1 VSDTA
6 IIESPA
12 VDNPSLDD
20 WLRWQ
25 ESLNPR
31 RMDLGLDRCVRVA
44 ASMGLDALPMP
55 VVTVAGTNGKGSCVA
70 YLTGILEGAG
80 HAVAAYTSPY
90 LHRYNESLRID
101 GREARDHELIA
112 AFENVERCR
121 GDVPLTFFEFRT
133 LAALDIISRAGADVA
148 VLEVGLGGRLDAVNI
163 IDADVAV
170 VTSIDLDHMDW
181 LGSDR
186 ESIGREK
193 AGIFRPR
200 RPAVCGDGAPPESLV
215 VHAAKLGADL
225 RRVGEDYSWRR
236 EGEGWSWRG
245 AGVEY
250 ADLPSPG
257 MEGGFQFDNA
267 AAAIMALVLLAPGIA
282 VDEAAVREGIAGAR
296 LPGRQ
301 QVFPG
306 EVERVVD
313 VAHNGEAARAL
324 ADTLAARPVEGS
336 THGVIA
342 MLADKD
348 VSAVAGA
355 LAGQVDTWYTAPLP
369 GPRGGTGEGVARAL
383 QRRFPGDPVTVHKDV
398 ATAWRSALSGAAD
411 GDRVV
416 AFGSFLTAR
425 EILRIELG

>member
-6 IIESPA
+6 IIESLA

-31 RMDLGLDRCVRVA
+31 LMDLGLDRCVRVA

-193 AGIFRPR
+193 AGIFRSR

-236 EGEGWSWRG
+236 RRGHHGSRAAGPRNRRRRSGGARGNRRRPVARPPAGVSGRGGARRRRRPQWGSG
-245 AGVEY
+245 AG
-250 ADLPSPG
+250 SGRHPG
-257 MEGGFQFDNA
+257 GTPGG
-267 AAAIMALVLLAPGIA
+267 G
-282 VDEAAVREGIAGAR
+282 
-296 LPGRQ
+296 
-301 QVFPG
+301 
-306 EVERVVD
+306 
-313 VAHNGEAARAL
+313 
-324 ADTLAARPVEGS
+324 

-398 ATAWRSALSGAAD
+398 ATAWRSALSAAAD